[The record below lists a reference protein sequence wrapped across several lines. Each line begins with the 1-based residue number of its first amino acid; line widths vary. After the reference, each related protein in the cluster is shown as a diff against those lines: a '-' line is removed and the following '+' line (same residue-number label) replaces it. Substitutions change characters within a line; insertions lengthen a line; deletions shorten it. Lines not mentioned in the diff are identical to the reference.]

1 MKFLVGYNG
10 SVEAAAAL
18 ELACQY
24 ADVFEASIVV
34 VSSSGGVFGEKQ
46 SDIEKAQENL
56 AAAQQIL
63 LKAGVVYE
71 CNQLARGVSPGE
83 DLVRFAAEEDIDQI
97 FVGIEKR
104 SRTQKLL
111 LGSTAQYIILNAPC
125 PVVTVK

>member
-1 MKFLVGYNG
+1 MKFLVGFNG
-10 SVEAAAAL
+10 SKEAVSAL
-18 ELACQY
+18 ELACEH
-24 ADVFEASIVV
+24 AHLFEASIVV
-34 VSSSGGVFGEKQ
+34 ISSTGGGFGEKP
-46 SDIEKAQENL
+46 SDIEKAQKDL

-71 CNQLARGVSPGE
+71 CNQLARGLNAGE
-83 DLVRFAAEEDIDQI
+83 DLVRFAAEHEVDQI

-111 LGSTAQYIILNAPC
+111 LGSTAQYIILNAAC